1 MRENFAVKLLRLHQ
15 NLLIAMDLQIKNLA
29 IFFLYP
35 LQLQALAAFA
45 VQARDCYSQRCT
57 IPARAFCTTF
67 TAKVSETRWM
77 QVLGTLLFII
87 KGLQK
92 AVTQGLDVK
101 KRRCKSW
108 FFATLQLSFRSTES
122 L

>member
-77 QVLGTLLFII
+77 QVLRTLLLII
-87 KGLQK
+87 NDLQK
-92 AVTQGLDVK
+92 MTKQGLDVK
-101 KRRCKSW
+101 NRRCKSW
-108 FFATLQLSFRSTES
+108 FFATPAPSFN
-122 L
+122 LPK